1 MYAIV
6 DIKSKQFKV
15 SEGDTLYVPYQK
27 DLDPGTEVTY
37 DDVLLVSNGGDVRI
51 GEPVVGEASIQA
63 RVLDHVKDDKV
74 TVFKF
79 KKRKR
84 YRIKRGHRQPYT
96 QIEIESLTVGEAPEP
111 AVREEEPVEEEPV
124 EEEPIDEA
132 LEEEPVEEAPTEEE
146 VPAEEEVP
154 EEEVVEDEAEETEA
168 ELEEPEP
175 AAEEEAEETAE
186 EETAEEETAEEE
198 TVEDIEAL
206 LDAAVEKGV
215 IERAGSWYKYEGETL
230 GQGKS
235 AAAEHLEEH
244 PDVLAEVQD
253 KVQR

>member
-79 KKRKR
+79 KRRNR

-111 AVREEEPVEEEPV
+111 AVREEEPVDEEPV
-124 EEEPIDEA
+124 EEEIEEAPEAREAEPVEEAPAEEEA
-132 LEEEPVEEAPTEEE
+132 LEEEPVEEAPEEE
-146 VPAEEEVP
+146 I
-154 EEEVVEDEAEETEA
+154 
-168 ELEEPEP
+168 
-175 AAEEEAEETAE
+175 AEEEAEAE
-186 EETAEEETAEEE
+186 EPEE
-198 TVEDIEAL
+198 EDIEAL
-206 LDAAVEKGV
+206 IDAAVEQEV

-235 AAAEHLEEH
+235 AAAEHLQEH
-244 PDVLAEVQD
+244 PDVLAEIQE
-253 KVQR
+253 KVRG

>member
-27 DLDPGTEVTY
+27 HLDPGTEVTY

-111 AVREEEPVEEEPV
+111 APLSEGPLWTL
-124 EEEPIDEA
+124 IM
-132 LEEEPVEEAPTEEE
+132 L
-146 VPAEEEVP
+146 
-154 EEEVVEDEAEETEA
+154 
-168 ELEEPEP
+168 
-175 AAEEEAEETAE
+175 
-186 EETAEEETAEEE
+186 
-198 TVEDIEAL
+198 
-206 LDAAVEKGV
+206 AAVGLIAVEWATYHRRKTV
-215 IERAGSWYKYEGETL
+215 
-230 GQGKS
+230 
-235 AAAEHLEEH
+235 
-244 PDVLAEVQD
+244 
-253 KVQR
+253 

>member
-27 DLDPGTEVTY
+27 HLDPGTEVTY

-111 AVREEEPVEEEPV
+111 AVREEEPAEEDVEETPEAREAEPVEEEPV
-124 EEEPIDEA
+124 EEEA
-132 LEEEPVEEAPTEEE
+132 VEEEA
-146 VPAEEEVP
+146 
-154 EEEVVEDEAEETEA
+154 
-168 ELEEPEP
+168 EEPEP
-175 AAEEEAEETAE
+175 ATEEEEEEEEEPEAEEPAAE
-186 EETAEEETAEEE
+186 TETEEPTEEPEAPE
-198 TVEDIEAL
+198 VEDLEAL
-206 LDAAVEKGV
+206 VDAAVEQEV

-244 PDVLAEVQD
+244 PGLLAEIQE
-253 KVQR
+253 KVQG